1 MRRQIYVVLLVACS
15 HARDPNAIAAAYQPQ
30 LDALVARVNALKPKL
45 HGADWQTLLR
55 MAQLANDELGLP
67 PFEQTTPPGPG
78 WHPSPASL
86 LGIAGY
92 VRGLE
97 LHGEDLRRLV
107 EDEQRR
113 YDTGIHDVDGR
124 LRELELRVE

>member
-1 MRRQIYVVLLVACS
+1 MRHQVYVTLLVACS
-15 HARDPNAIAAAYQPQ
+15 HAHDPNAIATAYQPQ
-30 LDALVARVNALKPKL
+30 LQALVARVHVLQHQL

-55 MAQLANDELGLP
+55 KAQLANDELGLP

-78 WHPSPASL
+78 WHPSPATL
-86 LGIAGY
+86 LGIADY

-97 LHGEDLRRLV
+97 LHGDDLRRLV

-113 YDTGIHDVDGR
+113 YDAGIHDVDVR
-124 LRELELRVE
+124 LREVELRVE